1 MGLSN
6 AYGIDANSLGEPFS
20 LLTSILLILGLAQL
34 GLLLDKFF
42 TSSIYRKTNQQPLS
56 LDKIVRAPIYGACI
70 IGVLLFPMILFGSHA
85 RQLLF
90 FIALLLCIFGLYFI
104 QSLIRLN
111 VLSLNN
117 LITHYIKLK
126 SASAPY
132 VFCVLFLFGYMLL
145 ASAPPTDADDLDYH
159 TGVALALLNQGS
171 WPFAPEWFHSRLAG
185 AGESLIALGYVIGA
199 KQFGSL
205 LQFCGLAC
213 ISVLLMWRNGNNPT
227 KSSAWVALL
236 FLCSPVLLWLTS
248 TSKPLLLPIA
258 MTILALWHS
267 TQALRISSPSK
278 QELLFNFTTAI
289 FLIALA
295 SQMKFNFLLSGFLVG
310 TIAIYVMYR
319 FNLVQLAIPI
329 AALISGIV
337 LLPFSAWKQIHYGG
351 NLINNLYTLFP
362 GNWPGYNAFEAYLR
376 GYDESSF
383 VFPIS
388 LIVSTPNQVT
398 NLIGLGV
405 IAWIIGLIWLLRN
418 WPSIPSDA
426 KIMSIASFVLVLLGS
441 LLGQHGGRF
450 YLEPLA
456 WMLLALI
463 SCKHLPPIFIS
474 RIGRSTLYIQGV
486 ITTIGLVVCIYMLL
500 PGSLTESMYKSIMQE
515 RAYQYSEMSQIE
527 ASLPINAVLLTD
539 SRSIALSS
547 RPSLSAMGWPTYV
560 ESDGGDYSP
569 YLELIKKSGVTHFQ
583 TSQPLEKSQWRNCIT
598 SKPLLVTNSQ
608 HNSRNPLNSGSPY
621 RVWLYSFDSAKLP
634 SCFEPLN

>member
-6 AYGIDANSLGEPFS
+6 AYGIDANSLGEPYS
-20 LLTSILLILGLAQL
+20 LLTSILLILGVAQL
-34 GLLLDKFF
+34 GLLLDKFVGAA
-42 TSSIYRKTNQQPLS
+42 TYRTADSKILS
-56 LDKIVRAPIYGACI
+56 VEKIVRAPIYGASI
-70 IGVLLFPMILFGSHA
+70 IGALLFPMVLFGSHA

-111 VLSLNN
+111 VHSVNN
-117 LITHYIKLK
+117 LIAHFIKLK
-126 SASAPY
+126 SVSTSY
-132 VFCVLFLFGYMLL
+132 IFCVFFLFGYMLL

-159 TGVALALLNQGS
+159 SGVALALLNQGS
-171 WPFAPEWFHSRLAG
+171 WPFNPEWFHSRLAG
-185 AGESLIALGYVIGA
+185 VGESLIALGYVIGA

-213 ISVLLMWRNGNNPT
+213 ISALLIWRDGNNPT
-227 KSSAWVALL
+227 TSSTLVALL

-258 MTILALWHS
+258 MTTLALWHS

-278 QELLFNFTTAI
+278 QELLFNFTIAI
-289 FLIALA
+289 FLISLA
-295 SQMKFNFLLSGFLVG
+295 SQMKFNFILSGFLVG
-310 TIAIYVMYR
+310 IIAIYVMYR
-319 FNLVQLAIPI
+319 FNLVQLAISI
-329 AALISGIV
+329 AAAIIGII
-337 LLPFSAWKQIHYGG
+337 LLPFSVWKQIHYGG
-351 NLINNLYTLFP
+351 NWVTNLYTLFP

-383 VFPIS
+383 NFPIS

-405 IAWIIGLIWLLRN
+405 IAWIVGLIWLFRN
-418 WPSIPSDA
+418 WSLAPSDA
-426 KIMSIASFVLVLLGS
+426 RIISIASIVLVLLGS
-441 LLGQHGGRF
+441 FLGQHGGRF

-463 SCKHLPPIFIS
+463 RCKHLPPIFIS
-474 RIGRSTLYIQGV
+474 RIGCTVLYFQGA
-486 ITTIGLVVCIYMLL
+486 ITAIGLVICVYMLL
-500 PGSLTESMYKSIMQE
+500 PGSLSKSMYKSIMQE
-515 RAYQYSEMSQIE
+515 RAYQYSEMSEIDTF
-527 ASLPINAVLLTD
+527 LPIDAVLLTD

-547 RPSLSAMGWPTYV
+547 RQTLSATGWPSYV
-560 ESDGGDYSP
+560 KSEGGDYSI
-569 YLELIKKSGVTHFQ
+569 YLETIKKSGVTHFQ
-583 TSQPLEKSQWRNCIT
+583 TSQPLDQSQWRNCIA
-598 SKPLLVTNSQ
+598 SKPLLITNSK

-621 RVWLYSFDSAKLP
+621 SVWLYSFDDTKLP
-634 SCFEPLN
+634 NCFQPIN